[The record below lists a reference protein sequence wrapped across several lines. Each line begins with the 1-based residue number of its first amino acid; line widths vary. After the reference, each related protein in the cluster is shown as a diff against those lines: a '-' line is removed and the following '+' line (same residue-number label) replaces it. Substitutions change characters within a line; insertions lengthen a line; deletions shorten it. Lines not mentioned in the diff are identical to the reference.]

1 MKKYESYKDSG
12 VGWIGEIPSHWSCVK
27 VKHLLRERVDK
38 SEDGIGEPLS
48 MSQKYGLIPTSQMDV
63 VPNLATSYVGAKR
76 TRQGDMVLNKLKAHL
91 GVFALSA
98 YDGLVSPDYAVYY
111 GTGRADLE
119 YLEYLFKTPL
129 YVSEF
134 IKKTTGVAIG
144 FNRLYTDD
152 LFSIPAHYP
161 PMQEQKRIVD
171 YLKDKTLKIEQY
183 VSARERERELLDSLK
198 QSEIANIVT
207 KGLNPNVR
215 MKDSGIP
222 WIGLIPEHWEV
233 KRLQAVASCNDEC
246 LSENTSQKQEIEYV
260 EIGNVDNVN
269 GIRATEKMLFA
280 DAPSRARR
288 ITKKGDI
295 IVSTVRT
302 YLKAIAVIERDG
314 LIVSTGFAVIRPNRI
329 NNKYIQFA
337 MLSDCVINS
346 IVANSY
352 GVNYPAITANKLMKL
367 SIPVP
372 PPSEQQAIVDYIEA
386 KLSKIDSCMADFQ
399 AEIDYLKEFKQRL
412 ISDVVTGQICVA
424 EPQKGEQR

>member
-76 TRQGDMVLNKLKAHL
+76 TKIGDMVLNKMKAHL

-134 IKKTTGVAIG
+134 IKKMTGVAIG

-152 LFSIPAHYP
+152 LFSIPTHYP

-171 YLKDKTLKIEQY
+171 YLKDKTSKIEQY

-198 QSEIANIVT
+198 QSEIANVVT

-222 WIGLIPEHWEV
+222 WIGMIPEHWET
-233 KRLQAVASCNDEC
+233 RT
-246 LSENTSQKQEIEYV
+246 LSQMARVHFISNK
-260 EIGNVDNVN
+260 NVHHQN
-269 GIRATEKMLFA
+269 L
-280 DAPSRARR
+280 
-288 ITKKGDI
+288 
-295 IVSTVRT
+295 
-302 YLKAIAVIERDG
+302 
-314 LIVSTGFAVIRPNRI
+314 
-329 NNKYIQFA
+329 
-337 MLSDCVINS
+337 LSL
-346 IVANSY
+346 SY
-352 GVNYPAITANKLMKL
+352 GKIVCKDINTTEGLLPASFDNYQIVEDGNIVLRLTDLQNDHKSLRVGLSTQEGIITSAYLAIEAFTGILPKYLYFLLHSIDVKKVFYSMGNGLRQSLNWTELRKLKC
-367 SIPVP
+367 IVP
-372 PPSEQQAIVDYIEA
+372 PILEQQAIVDYIEA
-386 KLSKIDSCMADFQ
+386 KLSKIDSCMADLQ

-424 EPQKGEQR
+424 KPQRGEQQ